1 MAVKKKAKKAAAP
14 KRPAARRPAAR
25 SFASEAKSYLR
36 QAERK
41 VGGINVGKFLTDAV
55 SIILNPVKY
64 FSSVKADGKYE
75 DMIVKV
81 LIYGLIAAGLKILFN
96 IGSIRFLDALASI
109 VLMSVYGVV
118 ITFGLGGVM
127 MFFSYLTKGEMN
139 FETATK
145 AVASCIFMYPLAW
158 AAYNLAFTYW
168 ILFFFSLTIDL
179 YIVFLIYT
187 ATTHCLKGEHGISR
201 IIFGIFAAF
210 VVILHFSSAGAFYV
224 ANKNPMLGF
233 EHNLVR
239 YQKGRLPL

>member
-1 MAVKKKAKKAAAP
+1 MAVKKKAAKQAAP
-14 KRPAARRPAAR
+14 KKSAAKRAGSR
-25 SFASEAKSYLR
+25 SFASEARSYLER
-36 QAERK
+36 AEK
-41 VGGINVGKFLTDAV
+41 KASGINVGKFLTDAV
-55 SIILNPVKY
+55 NIILNPVKY
-64 FSSVKADGKYE
+64 FASVRSDGKYE

-81 LIYGLIAAGLKILFN
+81 LIYGLIAAGMKILFN

-139 FETATK
+139 FEMAAK
-145 AVASCIFMYPLAW
+145 SVASCIFMYPLAW
-158 AAYNLAFTYW
+158 AAYHLAFTYW
-168 ILFFFSLTIDL
+168 ILFFFSLMIDL

-187 ATTHCLKGEHGISR
+187 ATTYCLKGEHGISR

-210 VVILHFSSAGAFYV
+210 IVILHFSSAGAFYV
-224 ANKNPMLGF
+224 ASKNPVLGF

-239 YQKGRLPL
+239 YQSGRLPL